1 MDDGDPFDELRR
13 GLRGHTEDGPD
24 GERTV
29 DVRHLLLGAAG
40 AVALAL
46 AVVVLTAARGPVDV
60 SPAREPTTEVADEPV
75 ATMPPTTATATPIRV
90 WPDEPLEVVGN
101 EVRSGAHRWSVGD
114 AGDVVAVGDWDC
126 DGTVTPAVVRP
137 ATNRLY
143 LFDAWATADV
153 VTAASPGP
161 TVPPGVTSIEA
172 KGCGRA
178 DVRTATG
185 TSHEVT
191 TQP

>member
-13 GLRGHTEDGPD
+13 GLRGRSDTEGP
-24 GERTV
+24 GEERTI

-40 AVALAL
+40 AVVLAL
-46 AVVVLTAARGPVDV
+46 AVVVLSAARSPVDEA
-60 SPAREPTTEVADEPV
+60 PPREPALEVADEPV
-75 ATMPPTTATATPIRV
+75 STVPPTTATASRV
-90 WPDEPLEVVGN
+90 WPDEPVEVAGN
-101 EVRSGAHRWSVGD
+101 EVRSGSHRWSVGE

-126 DGTVTPAVVRP
+126 NGTVTPAVVRP
-137 ATNRLY
+137 AANRLY
-143 LFDAWATADV
+143 LFDAWATADA

-161 TVPPGVTSIEA
+161 TVPPNVTSIEA

-178 DVRTATG
+178 DVRTSSG